1 MEELEST
8 IEDAIARFSDSKMPH
23 EAEVL
28 FVPIRGQF
36 DELAALFAA
45 DVANRSHPQSARTS
59 GGSGLTALSL
69 LGDAEDVRQVAL
81 MTVVGLPENLIRIM
95 IERAR
100 RLFPNG
106 RIVVLDLARGRGNF
120 SAATA
125 PADAVETFGAI
136 SDFLGVLKL
145 SCGNPIPPQ
154 PLAAVAT
161 SGFKVRAN

>member
-1 MEELEST
+1 MQITQGLPM
-8 IEDAIARFSDSKMPH
+8 FS
-23 EAEVL
+23 
-28 FVPIRGQF
+28 
-36 DELAALFAA
+36 
-45 DVANRSHPQSARTS
+45 
-59 GGSGLTALSL
+59 
-69 LGDAEDVRQVAL
+69 
-81 MTVVGLPENLIRIM
+81 VVGLPDNLIRVM
-95 IERAR
+95 TERAR
-100 RLFPNG
+100 KLFPSA